1 MNEIRD
7 NLETIG
13 DILGNIAMICVEISI
28 ILFFT
33 IGTILLLSYSIT
45 QF

>member
-1 MNEIRD
+1 MDNIRD
-7 NLETIG
+7 TLEIIG
-13 DILGNIAMICVEISI
+13 DILGNITMICVEISI